1 MKTIP
6 KKGHDA
12 QDILHTMRTLRKGDA
27 NWEDGKVWCLVYNA
41 GEQVSN
47 FLKEAHSVFF
57 SENALNPSA
66 FPSLKQME
74 MECVAMTADLLNG
87 DDDVTG
93 NMTSGGT
100 ESILMAIKAARE
112 WGRERGIK
120 RPNVV
125 LPTSAHPAFPKAG
138 HYFDVEMN
146 FVPVGKDFRANV
158 KAMKRAI
165 NRNTVM
171 LVGSAPSYPQGVVD
185 PIAELAVIAKKK
197 KILLHVDACVGG
209 FMLPFVRATG
219 RVVPPFDFSID
230 GVTSLSV
237 DLHKYGYAA
246 KGASVVLFRNE
257 ELRKHMYYAFT
268 EWTGGIYAATVM
280 GGTRSGGVIGAAWA
294 IINHLGFE
302 GYTSIADEV
311 MNTTDKLHAGI
322 EAIDGVEVLGDP
334 VMSILAIGSTS
345 RDVYHIAD
353 EMSTRGWHIDRQQ
366 NPPSLHL
373 TINHAHIQSADVFL
387 KDLEEA
393 VHMTPRQ
400 TPEQVRIEKIKKVA
414 LKAAVTVLP
423 ERAVSK
429 ATSVISDAMG
439 LAGGDG
445 SLPTRTAPM
454 YGLIAT
460 LPNRG
465 DLKTF
470 VIDTL
475 SKMMTFDASKEIQ
488 VDKAPKP
495 VVPVKKEAP
504 KTASEPATSTQKT
517 AQAKPKATPI
527 KKAPSKK
534 APVKKAPIKKA
545 PAKTA
550 TTKASAARTS
560 TPRKRAASKTTTAKA
575 TTTKPAAKTAAKTAA
590 KPAAKTAAKPTTK
603 STTARKTA
611 AKTTAAKTT
620 TAPKKPATK
629 KATPRKAAAKKTT
642 TTAKKASTTTK
653 KPTTRKKAAPKAA
666 PKPAELKSDDV

>member
-27 NWEDGKVWCLVYNA
+27 NWEDGKVWCLVYSA
-41 GEQVSN
+41 GEEVSS

-87 DDDVTG
+87 DAEVTG

-112 WGRERGIK
+112 WGRSRGIK

-125 LPTSAHPAFPKAG
+125 LPSSAHPAFPKAG
-138 HYFDVEMN
+138 HYFDVEMK
-146 FVPVGKDFRANV
+146 FIPVGKDFRANV

-165 NRNTVM
+165 NKNTVM

-185 PIAELAVIAKKK
+185 PIPELGALAKKK
-197 KILLHVDACVGG
+197 GILMHVDACVGG

-219 RVVPPFDFSID
+219 RVVPPFDFSVE

-246 KGASVVLFRNE
+246 KGASIVLFKNE

-268 EWTGGIYAATVM
+268 EWTGGIYAAPVM

-302 GYTSIADEV
+302 GYTQIADQV

-322 EAIDGVEVLGDP
+322 EAIDGIEVLGDP
-334 VMSILAIGSTS
+334 VMSILAIGSDS
-345 RDVYHIAD
+345 RDVYQIGD
-353 EMSTRGWHIDRQQ
+353 EMSARGWHIDRQQ

-387 KDLEEA
+387 KDLAEA
-393 VHMTPRQ
+393 VKSTPRQ
-400 TPEQVRIEKIKKVA
+400 TPEQLRAEKAKKIA

-423 ERAVSK
+423 ERVVSK

-445 SLPTRTAPM
+445 SLPERTAPM

-475 SKMMTFDASKEIQ
+475 SNMMSFDPAKEIQ
-488 VDKAPKP
+488 IAEAPAPKP
-495 VVPVKKEAP
+495 APVDQPLEVV
-504 KTASEPATSTQKT
+504 
-517 AQAKPKATPI
+517 ATPP
-527 KKAPSKK
+527 KPTPKR
-534 APVKKAPIKKA
+534 KA
-545 PAKTA
+545 PA
-550 TTKASAARTS
+550 
-560 TPRKRAASKTTTAKA
+560 TPRKNTRAKSTASAKKTTTKRASSTSRTTAKKA
-575 TTTKPAAKTAAKTAA
+575 TTAAKSSTKTTDSKPATKPAAK
-590 KPAAKTAAKPTTK
+590 
-603 STTARKTA
+603 
-611 AKTTAAKTT
+611 
-620 TAPKKPATK
+620 KPATK
-629 KATPRKAAAKKTT
+629 RAS
-642 TTAKKASTTTK
+642 TAKKKSTTTK
-653 KPTTRKKAAPKAA
+653 KPTTKRTTSTRKKPSAT
-666 PKPAELKSDDV
+666 KPAPNTESPDTTTTEEK